1 MASRSV
7 EDLRRVSEDLAKSG
21 FPVSAGVCYQAA
33 DRMERMEQTI
43 VDMQKQLEPVQ
54 PEHTQSE
61 GK

>member
-43 VDMQKQLEPVQ
+43 IDMQKQLGPVQ
-54 PEHTQSE
+54 DSLAQKES
-61 GK
+61 K